1 MGETDKVMQALRDG
15 GHRPVLDVDAIT
27 TGPSVPGWRLVIG
40 AQGPSAAGRRASGSR
55 GREAGHHGV
64 VPAPDRAAAQVADSS
79 D

>member
-40 AQGPSAAGRRASGSR
+40 AQGPSAAGRRAIMEWFRPRTEPLPRSR
-55 GREAGHHGV
+55 IRRTEFEEW
-64 VPAPDRAAAQVADSS
+64 ADG
-79 D
+79 